1 VAAEYRIPAL
11 ASSRLEHLRAL
22 TLVHGPRAWGK
33 TTLMAYRLSP
43 AGGHKDPV
51 HWIHT
56 DGRTIDADF
65 VSSALSELDAV
76 GSDSIARHTLVL
88 DDLAEVDPAGAD
100 AILRA
105 VDAADGPNVVLIARN
120 SRSIRGLALL
130 ASDSVTVG
138 PQHLRV
144 DAEAT
149 LSIAQGFGVDLHP
162 SEARALS
169 EDYGGWPGLIRGV
182 LAGRSIDPR
191 SGADSEYVLGLAR
204 HILEDFGA
212 MGSPAFAGL
221 LVPEVLSDWVLDALL
236 GEKVGPGL
244 LSRIEAAGSLVFD
257 GGVPRFVP
265 GVRRLGLLA
274 ARAENP
280 GLVRDV
286 ATSLLDRAQAEGD
299 VRAELFLAA
308 EAEDRARV
316 RSLLYVHWEALG
328 RLHGEVLHDI
338 AVRAPEA
345 EVKDDPRLVI
355 SRDLLTPDRFEGW
368 LGRYLSAGFF
378 GSDPHRELGPL
389 PKGPSDAISA
399 LEWRKTLIL
408 FGLGRMLAVDA
419 PTAAVAFH
427 QALKF
432 HPEPAEVAEPES
444 AWASDV
450 AVHTGLAIALAFAG
464 AASVALPWAD
474 RVEDALGQGS
484 TTPPVFP
491 RGDEASP
498 GMEVRAAQVVPAL
511 VRTSDLINRLDPRVL
526 EPAPGERDPIA
537 ELWTMFGAVADV
549 DLRTGVANVLT
560 SVALVRGEADS
571 MLAELER
578 RMLIDRPTSHS
589 PAAGVLLQVSA
600 VDLCLARGD
609 VEAAAGWLESL
620 DRGPRARFMLEPAQI
635 RLMLAQ
641 GRNAEV
647 LDRTENVRA
656 DVVPRYA
663 VELWLARAAAAYRE
677 GLTYVVRE
685 AVERAAELA
694 REFRFFRPF
703 LWVPVDVLRPV
714 VAMARPLLGAE
725 AATSLLAEH
734 QGMFPAATGTVTL
747 TDRESAVLRH
757 LASGATVPEIA
768 RSFVVAPSTV
778 RTHVSSLYRKLGV
791 STRPAAIHRA
801 GVLRLL

>member
-1 VAAEYRIPAL
+1 
-11 ASSRLEHLRAL
+11 
-22 TLVHGPRAWGK
+22 
-33 TTLMAYRLSP
+33 
-43 AGGHKDPV
+43 
-51 HWIHT
+51 
-56 DGRTIDADF
+56 
-65 VSSALSELDAV
+65 
-76 GSDSIARHTLVL
+76 
-88 DDLAEVDPAGAD
+88 
-100 AILRA
+100 
-105 VDAADGPNVVLIARN
+105 
-120 SRSIRGLALL
+120 
-130 ASDSVTVG
+130 
-138 PQHLRV
+138 
-144 DAEAT
+144 
-149 LSIAQGFGVDLHP
+149 
-162 SEARALS
+162 
-169 EDYGGWPGLIRGV
+169 
-182 LAGRSIDPR
+182 
-191 SGADSEYVLGLAR
+191 
-204 HILEDFGA
+204 
-212 MGSPAFAGL
+212 
-221 LVPEVLSDWVLDALL
+221 VPEVLSDWVLDALL

-308 EAEDRARV
+308 EAEDWARV